1 MHFLTHSPW
10 SMLFSREQKC
20 SGHTSTLFFLGGGE
34 EEEVYWVNRALEG
47 SILKL
52 DIQRAL
58 VGAVIRAPASCRFGL
73 GLNLWD
79 YAIPRLVWCSPQRE
93 YFPIP
98 IPSGISN
105 QEPVCRGCTTTKSL
119 FVCLFIYLILISFL
133 LSLLL
138 SLRPFA
144 LPFSMHLFARRL
156 FHAAIDRGRFPFTKN
171 SGLKFWKFHVLLS
184 GTVHTGCTDVTETT
198 ERLIRAKYN
207 TRAKI
212 KQKSPEKR
220 PTH

>member
-20 SGHTSTLFFLGGGE
+20 SGHTSTLFFLGGGGG
-34 EEEVYWVNRALEG
+34 EEVSWVNRTLEG

-119 FVCLFIYLILISFL
+119 FVCLFIYLFNPYFLPSVPPFVLTSVRPSFL
-133 LSLLL
+133 HALICKEAIPCCHRSWALSIHQK
-138 SLRPFA
+138 F
-144 LPFSMHLFARRL
+144 
-156 FHAAIDRGRFPFTKN
+156 RFEILEIP
-171 SGLKFWKFHVLLS
+171 
-184 GTVHTGCTDVTETT
+184 
-198 ERLIRAKYN
+198 RA
-207 TRAKI
+207 
-212 KQKSPEKR
+212 P
-220 PTH
+220 